1 MKNKCINS
9 FMELKLIRGKRILQ
23 QLIQEASYGTLDKNT
38 RTKMPPTDRREHI
51 SNKQNVQNITLIP
64 ALPSK
69 VLKIE
74 AKIKGETNSY
84 DIVIQFDNVVFEKI
98 ETTKN
103 IEIKGIDNKPYFI
116 KPIALAVN
124 NAKVFCSCLDFKWRF
139 SLWNLR
145 NNSLYGQAPQNY
157 VKKSDRPPV
166 NPLKVPGVCKHLI
179 KTVETLQESG
189 LII

>member
-1 MKNKCINS
+1 
-9 FMELKLIRGKRILQ
+9 MELKLIRGKRILQ
-23 QLIQEASYGTLDKNT
+23 QMIQEATYNTLDKNT

-51 SNKQNVQNITLIP
+51 THKQYVQTLSLVP

-74 AKIKGETNSY
+74 AKIKGETNVY
-84 DIVIQFDNVVFEKI
+84 DVVIQFDNVVFEKI

-103 IEIKGIDNKPYFI
+103 VEIKGIDNKPYFI
-116 KPIALAVN
+116 KPIQLSTN
-124 NAKVFCSCLDFKWRF
+124 NAKVSCSCLDFKWRF

-145 NNSLYGQAPQNY
+145 NNSLYGQSPQSY
-157 VKKSDRPPV
+157 VKKSERPPV
-166 NPLKVPGVCKHLI
+166 NPLKVPGVCKHII
-179 KTVETLQESG
+179 KTTETLRESG